1 MSIGFLTDPNQPIIW
16 RGPMLDK
23 AIRQFLNDVEW
34 GDLDYL
40 IVDLPPGTGDA
51 QLSLAQALPLTGAV
65 IVTTPQD
72 VALAD
77 VRRGIA
83 MFVKVEVPVLGVVE
97 NMSYFVCGH
106 CGEQTD
112 IFGRGGGERISREM
126 NVPFLGQVPLDPPV
140 RRQGG
145 DTGQPIVILDAD
157 SPAALALTHIAEL
170 IAARVSVIHLADA
183 SFLHLEIEVID

>member
-1 MSIGFLTDPNQPIIW
+1 
-16 RGPMLDK
+16 MLDK

-65 IVTTPQD
+65 IVTTPQH

-83 MFVKVEVPVLGVVE
+83 MFVKVEVPLLGVVE

-106 CGEQTD
+106 C
-112 IFGRGGGERISREM
+112 GERISREM

-140 RRQGG
+140 RQGG
-145 DTGQPIVILDAD
+145 DTGQPIVILNAD
-157 SPAALALTHIAEL
+157 SPAALALTHIAQL

-183 SFLHLEIEVID
+183 SFLSLEIKAID